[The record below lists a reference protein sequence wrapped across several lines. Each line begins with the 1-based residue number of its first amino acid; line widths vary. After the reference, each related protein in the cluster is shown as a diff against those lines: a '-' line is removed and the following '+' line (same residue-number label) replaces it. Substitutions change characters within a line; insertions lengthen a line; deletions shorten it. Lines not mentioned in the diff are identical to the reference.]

1 MATEILIND
10 GGAPARIL
18 PFTAGAA
25 LTAGQPVSMDT
36 SAEVIT
42 MAVSA
47 HKPLGIALT
56 DATSGN
62 TASIITG
69 HGVLL
74 NAYCSGSIGVGDALD
89 TAAAGDLV
97 TTADAGKAIAIYV
110 DEDSHSGASTL
121 QKILYLG

>member
-1 MATEILIND
+1 MATEVLVND

-25 LTAGQPVSMDT
+25 LTAGQPGSLDT
-36 SAEVIT
+36 SAELIT

-56 DATSGN
+56 DASSGN

-74 NAYCSGSIGVGDALD
+74 NAYCSVSIGVGDALD